1 MAETRL
7 DERGQGMD
15 ASDVVQRFGPAA
27 VTPTIDDW
35 RDFLAGEG
43 KLARALK
50 AGRKP
55 AKVPAKCK
63 PAAAELTRR
72 MMAGT
77 IAGWSLVEAGRWAI
91 WSTEDDWARRFEG
104 RDAHALILTDDEV
117 RHYTGTAPAGR
128 ARKSAEPA
136 PDGFESKAGG
146 RKATRAELV
155 RALREVVDAPSIDSI
170 DAARLVLMRA

>member
-1 MAETRL
+1 
-7 DERGQGMD
+7 MD
-15 ASDVVQRFGPAA
+15 ATDVVQRFGPAA
-27 VTPTIDDW
+27 DQPTVNDW
-35 RDFLAGEG
+35 REFLAGET

-55 AKVPAKCK
+55 PRVPAKCK

-77 IAGWSLVEAGRWAI
+77 VAGWSLVEAGRWAV
-91 WSTEDDWARRFEG
+91 WTTEEDWARRFEG

-128 ARKSAEPA
+128 ARKCAEPA
-136 PDGFESKAGG
+136 PDGFESMAGG
-146 RKATRAELV
+146 KKATRAELV
-155 RALREVVDAPSIDSI
+155 RALLEIVDAPSIDSI